1 MSNMKPGST
10 PSPPSGQ
17 AVIPPPVP
25 PKDPILI
32 LVLNLIVAGG
42 LGYILIG
49 QKVKGIVAIA
59 AYIVLLFVTCGVGSG
74 VLAIVTAID
83 GYLQA
88 QLQQQGKSLGEW
100 TFFNDHK

>member
-1 MSNMKPGST
+1 MSNMNPGST
-10 PSPPSGQ
+10 PSSGQ
-17 AVIPPPVP
+17 KIIPPPVP

-83 GYLQA
+83 GYLQS

-100 TFFNDHK
+100 TFFNDHR

>member
-1 MSNMKPGST
+1 MSNMNPGS
-10 PSPPSGQ
+10 PAGSQ
-17 AVIPPPVP
+17 KIIPPPVP

-32 LVLNLIVAGG
+32 LILNLIVAGG

-49 QKVKGIVAIA
+49 QKVKGIVAIVV
-59 AYIVLLFVTCGVGSG
+59 YIVLLFVTCGIGSG
-74 VLAIVTAID
+74 ILAIVTAID

-100 TFFNDHK
+100 TFFNKHM

>member
-1 MSNMKPGST
+1 MSNVNPGST
-10 PSPPSGQ
+10 PPPAGQ
-17 AVIPPPVP
+17 GIIPPPVP

-32 LVLNLIVAGG
+32 LVLNLLVAGG

-49 QKVKGIVAIA
+49 QKVKGIVAIVI
-59 AYIVLLFVTCGVGSG
+59 YLVCLPVTCGVGSG
-74 VLAIVTAID
+74 ILAIVTAID